1 MLRMFGVKALMF
13 LISACAAMAMVG
25 CGATGDSSSE
35 SAGAATG
42 EPAALI
48 GKPKVAVP
56 EGPPPGKLEIRDLQ
70 EGDGA
75 PVERGDYVTYQ
86 YVGVDYETGKQFAS
100 SWGRSPLS
108 FTVGA
113 GEEVPGMEKGIEGMR
128 PGGRRELIVPPG
140 LAYGSKG
147 SPPAIGPNQTLV
159 FVIDL
164 FETSTPPPNSR

>member
-1 MLRMFGVKALMF
+1 MFVVKALVTM
-13 LISACAAMAMVG
+13 LVVCAVVAIAG
-25 CGATGDSSSE
+25 CGAAGDSSGATTTE
-35 SAGAATG
+35 S
-42 EPAALI
+42 PALI
-48 GKPKVAVP
+48 GKPEVSVP
-56 EGPPPGKLEIRDLQ
+56 ERAPPEQLEIEDLQ

-75 PVERGDYVTYQ
+75 PVERGDYVTLQ
-86 YVGVDYETGKQFAS
+86 YVGVDYETGKQFDS
-100 SWGRSPLS
+100 SWGGKPFS

-113 GEEVPGMEKGIEGMR
+113 GEVIPGWEKGIEGMR

-140 LAYGSKG
+140 LAYGRKG